1 MSLYL
6 SQHLAPLATSPG
18 ECFEHLV
25 EFVAELLFVV
35 VPELVS
41 GWAAAVAGGLEVLLF
56 VVWMLFEW
64 LVRWLVGE
72 FIR

>member
-1 MSLYL
+1 
-6 SQHLAPLATSPG
+6 
-18 ECFEHLV
+18 
-25 EFVAELLFVV
+25 VAELLFVV

>member
-1 MSLYL
+1 LRL
-6 SQHLAPLATSPG
+6 PRG